1 MGRLVSCPDCG
12 HKVSKSAVN
21 CPNCGRPFR
30 AQAGERFSV
39 SGCGLISAGLFVAVV
54 GSFLFLFV
62 DSLPRGDN
70 APQRERSAPASKL
83 DLGGEIENRFGRRL
97 RPGSR
102 VRPLIKQNPLQL
114 SQVFGSSC

>member
-54 GSFLFLFV
+54 GSFLFL
-62 DSLPRGDN
+62 SLI
-70 APQRERSAPASKL
+70 L
-83 DLGGEIENRFGRRL
+83 RFGGAFPVASSEPYNSLATISARWSIRL
-97 RPGSR
+97 LS
-102 VRPLIKQNPLQL
+102 LTSCMQL
-114 SQVFGSSC
+114 